1 MSGNRGISGGTSEVL
16 AFTEGDMLTLG
27 VLIALGETEIDD
39 VDIVFCAL
47 VATNEEVIR
56 LDISVDNSL
65 VMHFLNTGNL
75 QKIQKMSII

>member
-1 MSGNRGISGGTSEVL
+1 
-16 AFTEGDMLTLG
+16 MLTLG
-27 VLIALGETEIDD
+27 VLIALSETEIDD
-39 VDIVFCAL
+39 VDIVFGAL
-47 VATNEEVIR
+47 VAANEEVIR

>member
-1 MSGNRGISGGTSEVL
+1 
-16 AFTEGDMLTLG
+16 MLTLG

-39 VDIVFCAL
+39 VDIVFGAL
-47 VATNEEVIR
+47 IAANEEVIR

>member
-1 MSGNRGISGGTSEVL
+1 
-16 AFTEGDMLTLG
+16 MLTLG

-39 VDIVFCAL
+39 VDIVFGAL
-47 VATNEEVIR
+47 VAANEEIIR

>member
-1 MSGNRGISGGTSEVL
+1 
-16 AFTEGDMLTLG
+16 MLTLG

-39 VDIVFCAL
+39 VDIVFGAL
-47 VATNEEVIR
+47 VAANEEVIR

-75 QKIQKMSII
+75 QKIQMMSII

>member
-1 MSGNRGISGGTSEVL
+1 
-16 AFTEGDMLTLG
+16 MLTLG

-39 VDIVFCAL
+39 VDIVFGAL
-47 VATNEEVIR
+47 VAANEEVIR

>member
-1 MSGNRGISGGTSEVL
+1 
-16 AFTEGDMLTLG
+16 MLTLG

-39 VDIVFCAL
+39 VDIVFGAL

-56 LDISVDNSL
+56 LDISVDYSL